1 MRAVLKSNRLLLLKK
16 ILHDEAYPDH
26 TLADDMAAG
35 FSLVGEAPT
44 HPATNASI
52 HVDELSAGLGH
63 QVVVRPIWLCG
74 RRRWKKETRGGW
86 WVL

>member
-1 MRAVLKSNRLLLLKK
+1 MF
-16 ILHDEAYPDH
+16 HAYADH

-44 HPATNASI
+44 SHGILPQKFTPASI
-52 HVDELSAGLGH
+52 HVDESSAGLGH
-63 QVVVRPIWLCG
+63 QVVVRTIWLCG